1 MTQTKERNMKNQ
13 NAISLIA
20 LFLFLSPVALLAQT
34 AQDYQDLGNAV
45 YQKGLYAKA
54 VDYYKQAVQAN
65 PNDWQSYED
74 MGDAYMK
81 MNDNSDALTA
91 YQKSLQIN
99 SNNSAVQAQVNSLQ
113 SSGTTP
119 AQAQGNSNAEPPP
132 ANGGQ
137 WEESQPTTVVV
148 ERRRH
153 PWRRPEVMID
163 YKDGLAPMNHAR
175 GWLDVDLA
183 YNWSNQADL
192 FTSQTNFNNYVSQNP
207 PATGI
212 ATADHGGIEG
222 GVEAGFL
229 INPYNGIAIGVRG
242 IQSNPYQ
249 SNLTLNNGGDG
260 ETINIQPYVVP
271 LTLDYYLFLPDHDG
285 RFFLTAGIG
294 YYFAVAYVDDN
305 YSYAISKP
313 SVGTDE
319 ITGNMYGGNVGFQLG
334 IGREFEIGPRMGLR
348 LFARGRYCKITNL
361 NGNFVD
367 ANGNYD
373 NYGLVVSPTGSP
385 NGTVGAESTS
395 QIGGNEKYA
404 TLDYTGFEFGVGLTF
419 F

>member
-1 MTQTKERNMKNQ
+1 MKNQ
-13 NAISLIA
+13 NTISLIA

-81 MNDNSDALTA
+81 MNANSEALDA

-99 SNNSAVQAQVNSLQ
+99 PNNSAVQTQVNSLQ
-113 SSGTTP
+113 NSGTSP
-119 AQAQGNSNAEPPP
+119 AQAQDNSGVAPPP
-132 ANGGQ
+132 SNGDQ
-137 WEESQPTTVVV
+137 WEQSQPTTVVV
-148 ERRRH
+148 QRRR
-153 PWRRPEVMID
+153 PWRRPQPVVD
-163 YKDGLAPMNHAR
+163 YNDNLARMNHAR
-175 GWLDVDLA
+175 GWLDVDLS

-192 FTSQTNFNNYVSQNP
+192 FNGATAFNNYVNQNSGLGY
-207 PATGI
+207 TGI
-212 ATADHGGIEG
+212 ATPDHGGIEG

-229 INPYNGIAIGVRG
+229 INPYNGIAIGIRG
-242 IQSNPYQ
+242 IQSNPFQ
-249 SNLTLNNGGDG
+249 SNLSLNNGGDF
-260 ETINIQPYVVP
+260 ESVNIQPYVVP

-305 YSYAISKP
+305 YSYAISSP
-313 SVGTDE
+313 STGTDE
-319 ITGNMYGGNVGFQLG
+319 IPGNMYGGNVGFQLG

-361 NGNFVD
+361 NGNFTD
-367 ANGNYD
+367 ANGTYD
-373 NYGLVVSPTGSP
+373 DYGLVVFP
-385 NGTVGAESTS
+385 NGTIGADSTS
-395 QIGGNEKYA
+395 HIGNGEKYA

>member
-1 MTQTKERNMKNQ
+1 MKNQ
-13 NAISLIA
+13 KAVRLIA
-20 LFLFLSPVALLAQT
+20 LFLFLSPAALLAQT

-45 YQKGLYAKA
+45 YQKGLYAKS
-54 VDYYKQAVQAN
+54 VDYFKLAVQTN

-74 MGDAYMK
+74 MGNAYMK
-81 MNDNSDALTA
+81 MNDNSDALAA

-99 SNNSAVQAQVNSLQ
+99 PNNSTLQTLVDSLNN
-113 SSGTTP
+113 SGTPPTQTQDNQSV
-119 AQAQGNSNAEPPP
+119 APPP
-132 ANGGQ
+132 SNGGQ
-137 WEESQPTTVVV
+137 WEESQPTNVIIQ
-148 ERRRH
+148 RRR
-153 PWRRPEVMID
+153 PWRRPQPEVV

-175 GWLDVDLA
+175 GWLDVDLS

-192 FTSQTNFNNYVSQNP
+192 FNSVTSFNNYLNQNP
-207 PATGI
+207 PATGV

-222 GVEAGFL
+222 GAEAGFL
-229 INPYNGIAIGVRG
+229 LNPYNGIAIGIRG
-242 IQSNPYQ
+242 IQSNPFQ
-249 SNLTLNNGGDG
+249 SNLNLNNGGDG
-260 ETINIQPYVVP
+260 EAVNIQPYVVP

-285 RFFLTAGIG
+285 RFFLTAGVG

-305 YSYAISKP
+305 YSYAILNPAIGS
-313 SVGTDE
+313 DE

-367 ANGNYD
+367 ANGVPD
-373 NYGLVVSPTGSP
+373 NYGLVMFG
-385 NGTVGAESTS
+385 NGTIGADSTS
-395 QIGGNEKYA
+395 RIGAGGEHYA